1 MNVNVDVNV
10 RVTVVDGDA
19 SHGSGSR
26 GSKGAERE
34 VEKAMRGG
42 KLLYPYK

>member
-10 RVTVVDGDA
+10 RVTVVEGDA

-26 GSKGAERE
+26 GSKDVERE
-34 VEKAMRGG
+34 VEKAMRGS